1 MMEIRI
7 VDLLLT
13 ILNFF
18 ILMGLLYLVLY
29 RPVLNLLSAREA
41 KIKRENEELARLRK
55 EAEELKSHWEAKNQE
70 LACERRRILEEAR
83 QQGLKEKE
91 ELIRQAR
98 EDALQ
103 IIARARLEVQ
113 RERNRLWEEL
123 WEEIV
128 GIIITIAT
136 KVVGE
141 EFNEEKQREKVRAF
155 IKNLDAKAIGELTNE
170 AH

>member
-55 EAEELKSHWEAKNQE
+55 EAEELRSKGGGFPDLSPRPAGSSKGKEPGLGRALEGNGRDYHPDLFKS
-70 LACERRRILEEAR
+70 RR
-83 QQGLKEKE
+83 GG
-91 ELIRQAR
+91 
-98 EDALQ
+98 
-103 IIARARLEVQ
+103 V
-113 RERNRLWEEL
+113 
-123 WEEIV
+123 
-128 GIIITIAT
+128 
-136 KVVGE
+136 
-141 EFNEEKQREKVRAF
+141 
-155 IKNLDAKAIGELTNE
+155 
-170 AH
+170 

>member
-18 ILMGLLYLVLY
+18 ILMGLLYVVLY

-55 EAEELKSHWEAKNQE
+55 EAEELKSRWEAKNQE
-70 LACERRRILEEAR
+70 LASDRHRILEEAK

-98 EDALQ
+98 EEALR
-103 IIARARLEVQ
+103 IIARARQEVQ
-113 RERNRLWEEL
+113 RERNRVWEEL
-123 WEEIV
+123 WEEVV

-141 EFNEEKQREKVRAF
+141 EFNEEKHRKKIRAF
-155 IKNLDAKAIGELTNE
+155 IESLDTKAIGELTNE

>member
-55 EAEELKSHWEAKNQE
+55 EAEELRSRWEAKNQE
-70 LACERRRILEEAR
+70 LASDRRRILEEAR

-91 ELIRQAR
+91 ELISQAK
-98 EDALQ
+98 EEAFQ
-103 IIARARLEVQ
+103 ILARARQEVL
-113 RERNRLWEEL
+113 RERNRAWEEL
-123 WEEIV
+123 WKEMV
-128 GIIITIAT
+128 GIIILICS

-141 EFNEEKQREKVRAF
+141 EFNEEKHRKKIRTF
-155 IKNLDAKAIGELTNE
+155 IKSLDAKTIGELTNE